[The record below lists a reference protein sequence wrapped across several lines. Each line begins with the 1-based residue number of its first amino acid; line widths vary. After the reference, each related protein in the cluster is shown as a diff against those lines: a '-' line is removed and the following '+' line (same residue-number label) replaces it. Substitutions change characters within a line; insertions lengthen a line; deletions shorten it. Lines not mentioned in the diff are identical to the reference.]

1 MLGQQEQSGLFLQLS
16 RIIKGI
22 NFYKSNTLFNIVS
35 DHQEDNHRS
44 YL

>member
-1 MLGQQEQSGLFLQLS
+1 MLVQQEQSGLILQLS